1 MHDLNV
7 GRVLMKNQ
15 MKQPLFCLDYNPD
28 GHLLVMGSRQGQCL
42 IYSLSDDQMAEVLT
56 LNNEHDVTAL
66 SFSNNGYHMASLTTD
81 NVVSLWDLRKTDKLF
96 H

>member
-1 MHDLNV
+1 
-7 GRVLMKNQ
+7 
-15 MKQPLFCLDYNPD
+15 
-28 GHLLVMGSRQGQCL
+28 
-42 IYSLSDDQMAEVLT
+42 MAEVLT

-96 H
+96 Q